1 MEMEVS
7 LDRRITTRLSLA
19 VLLTDDFTQKKEIT
33 GKVKVSIPLL
43 KLKAVMNPSGY
54 YNFCDLPGDTY
65 TMQIQSDY
73 YIYKEK
79 DIDISLLP
87 VPPVYPVTLKPGP
100 LYPFPIWATL
110 LRGVVS
116 DSNGNPIPGAAV
128 ECVVKGLSTT
138 TSAKGEFVLY
148 FPVNNFAVDKKVEK
162 IDIKVTPDGGPTKI
176 ISDVEVK
183 KCKTTSLSVT
193 Y

>member
-1 MEMEVS
+1 MMEMELS

-33 GKVKVSIPLL
+33 GKVRVSIPSL

-54 YNFCDLPGDTY
+54 YNFCDLPASPPDRKLHIT
-65 TMQIQSDY
+65 SDY
-73 YIYKEK
+73 YMDKETGPITFPLA
-79 DIDISLLP
+79 D
-87 VPPVYPVTLKPGP
+87 PPVYTVTLKPGP

-116 DSNGNPIPGAAV
+116 DADGNAIPGALV
-128 ECVVKGLSTT
+128 ECVAKGLSTT

-148 FPVNNFAVDKKVEK
+148 FPLEQEDEK
-162 IDIKVTPDGGPTKI
+162 IQIKVTPQGKLPKTI
-176 ISDVEVK
+176 PNVEIK

-193 Y
+193 YL